1 VEHSKSGMLK
11 SYQTPDLQVI
21 FKDKKR
27 SYIRAEA
34 DRLYKALEIHIE
46 GEYPFELINERRPNE
61 SAEIKEYRHKIYQN
75 VFKSTTTRILT
86 SLGKARKAEGFNIV
100 WPVDNSKIPTDYKLK
115 RYATEE
121 MPLINSIVD
130 WGFETLLKMMLMDA
144 NAICVVVPLNK
155 DASEEEWKQPFPH
168 IFDSDDVQYVNYL
181 AGLVVLKGEKEKYTG
196 INGGKYDAEVF
207 WVIDKMKIEK
217 WVQQDANKNFRLV
230 DTWEH
235 GLDEMPCF
243 TLGGVAVKT
252 EDGCILYESFIQGIV
267 AWMNEAVREYSDLQA
282 EVVQHVHSTFWAI
295 ASQDCTKCQGAG
307 QIATKGGFVP
317 CKAEG
322 CNKGKINVSPFS
334 NIVIQQSALNPSM
347 NIPTPPA
354 GYVQKD
360 IEIVKVQWERIK
372 EHIYNALASINMQFL
387 DNVPLAQ
394 SGIAKSVD
402 RDELD
407 NFVHSVTM
415 RNMRNIE
422 HIIYLSARIRYRDL
436 LSKEEIRELLPE
448 FRIPMS
454 FDLMNSSYLISEIDS
469 ARKASVSP
477 LILSELE
484 KQLAAKKFQDDPDI
498 HAMVEAQFDL
508 DPLLGVSQ
516 DDKMTMLQ
524 NNGISQTD
532 YVISC
537 NLPRYIQIAFENVQG
552 FRDLTL
558 QLKRMEITKLAEAE
572 IEARKASKQI
582 IPIAE

>member
-1 VEHSKSGMLK
+1 
-11 SYQTPDLQVI
+11 
-21 FKDKKR
+21 
-27 SYIRAEA
+27 
-34 DRLYKALEIHIE
+34 
-46 GEYPFELINERRPNE
+46 
-61 SAEIKEYRHKIYQN
+61 
-75 VFKSTTTRILT
+75 
-86 SLGKARKAEGFNIV
+86 
-100 WPVDNSKIPTDYKLK
+100 
-115 RYATEE
+115 
-121 MPLINSIVD
+121 
-130 WGFETLLKMMLMDA
+130 
-144 NAICVVVPLNK
+144 
-155 DASEEEWKQPFPH
+155 
-168 IFDSDDVQYVNYL
+168 
-181 AGLVVLKGEKEKYTG
+181 
-196 INGGKYDAEVF
+196 
-207 WVIDKMKIEK
+207 
-217 WVQQDANKNFRLV
+217 
-230 DTWEH
+230 
-235 GLDEMPCF
+235 
-243 TLGGVAVKT
+243 
-252 EDGCILYESFIQGIV
+252 
-267 AWMNEAVREYSDLQA
+267 
-282 EVVQHVHSTFWAI
+282 
-295 ASQDCTKCQGAG
+295 
-307 QIATKGGFVP
+307 
-317 CKAEG
+317 
-322 CNKGKINVSPFS
+322 
-334 NIVIQQSALNPSM
+334 
-347 NIPTPPA
+347 
-354 GYVQKD
+354 
-360 IEIVKVQWERIK
+360 
-372 EHIYNALASINMQFL
+372 MQFL

-454 FDLMNSSYLISEIDS
+454 FDLMNSNYLISEIDS

-572 IEARKASKQI
+572 IEARKASRQI

>member
-1 VEHSKSGMLK
+1 MLTNT
-11 SYQTPDLQVI
+11 QAPDLQTI
-21 FKDKKR
+21 FKEKKR

-34 DRLYKALEIHIE
+34 VKLYEALEIHIE
-46 GEYPFELINERRPNE
+46 GKYPFHLINERRPNE

-86 SLGKARKAEGFNIV
+86 SLSKARKAEGFNIV
-100 WPVDNSKIPTDYKLK
+100 WPVDNSKIPDDAKLK
-115 RYATEE
+115 RYVTED

-144 NAICVVVPLNK
+144 NAICVVVPLNR
-155 DASEEEWKQPFPH
+155 DAEDEFIKPFPH
-168 IFDSDDVQYVNYL
+168 IFDSEDVQYVNYL
-181 AGLVVLKGEKEKYTG
+181 AGLVVLRGEKEKYIG
-196 INGGKYDAEVF
+196 VNGGKYDAEVF
-207 WVIDKMKIEK
+207 WVIDKMKVEK

-243 TLGGVAVKT
+243 TLGGIGVKT

-295 ASQDCTKCQGAG
+295 SAQECTKCRGTGRVQFNGEF
-307 QIATKGGFVP
+307 IP
-317 CKAEG
+317 CQADG
-322 CNKGKINVSPFS
+322 CNNGKVNVSPFS

-387 DNVPLAQ
+387 DNVPMAQ

-407 NFVHSVTM
+407 NFVHSVTT
-415 RNMRNIE
+415 RNMLNIE
-422 HIIYLSARIRYRDL
+422 QIIYLSARIRYRDL
-436 LSKEEIRELLPE
+436 LSKEQVRELLPQ

-454 FDLMNSSYLISEIDS
+454 FDLMNSSYLISEIDA

-484 KQLAAKKFQDDPDI
+484 KQLASKKFQDDPEI

-508 DPLLGVSQ
+508 DPLLGFSQ

-537 NLPRYIQIAFENVQG
+537 NLPRYIQVAFENVATFKDMTIQ
-552 FRDLTL
+552 
-558 QLKRMEITKLAEAE
+558 QKRLEIIKMAEAE
-572 IEARKASKQI
+572 ITARKASTQI
-582 IPIAE
+582 IAPQATVE